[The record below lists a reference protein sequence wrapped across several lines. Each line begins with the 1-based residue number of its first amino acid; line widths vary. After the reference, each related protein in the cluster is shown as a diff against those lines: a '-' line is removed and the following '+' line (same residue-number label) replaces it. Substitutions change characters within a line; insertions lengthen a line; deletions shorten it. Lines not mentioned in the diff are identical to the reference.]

1 MENIIFALTYEQAK
15 DICHHYGK
23 NVDELEE
30 FEIGELLDKL
40 IDEALFGQV
49 PRKILGK
56 CHGKF
61 SPHQKNC

>member
-40 IDEALFGQV
+40 IDEALFG
-49 PRKILGK
+49 
-56 CHGKF
+56 
-61 SPHQKNC
+61 